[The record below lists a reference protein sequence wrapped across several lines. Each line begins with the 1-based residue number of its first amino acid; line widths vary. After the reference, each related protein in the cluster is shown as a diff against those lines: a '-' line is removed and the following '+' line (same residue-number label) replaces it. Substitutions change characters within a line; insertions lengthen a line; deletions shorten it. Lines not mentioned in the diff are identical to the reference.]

1 MEKNK
6 LDDIRAPLMTKLRHG
21 TGINWLRVAILML
34 SDSLMLS
41 LAWFIA
47 DWIGTSIDSF
57 QLFGGEGKTGFLP
70 TILVMNI
77 GILAASGH
85 YGTDDRRRGFLNL
98 LKSLT
103 LAQGILL
110 LISFLSQG
118 SANISRSTF
127 ILSWILAL
135 LLVFTERLL
144 IHLAIIN
151 LRSQGMVRQPIF
163 LLGEPADI
171 EKARKLLNKRSQ
183 FDVRGEADISSRS
196 SEEHWAQI
204 LEEIQKLDVNE
215 VFICSWQAVK
225 DPIFL
230 FWELKNAGIDL
241 RVVPIGLELPSQWSE
256 IKMIDGFTTLRFRS
270 PPILGSDFWL
280 KRGFDV
286 VVSLTIIILASP
298 VFLMIALLI
307 RLDSPGPIFYKQNR
321 VGLKGRHFKV
331 WKFRTMVTNAEQL
344 LKQLEAKNEM
354 KDGVMF
360 KMKDDPRI
368 TRIGKFLRRY
378 SLDELPQIMNVLL
391 GEMSLVGPRPFP
403 LRDVEKF
410 AEHHFIRQEVLPG
423 ITGLWQVSGRSDI
436 IDFEDVFRLDIAY
449 IQNWS
454 LALDFQILLQTVRA
468 VLRKEG
474 AY

>member
-6 LDDIRAPLMTKLRHG
+6 LDIRAPLMTKLRHG
-21 TGINWLRVAILML
+21 TGINWLRVAILIF

-47 DWIGTSIDSF
+47 DWLGTSIDSF
-57 QLFGGEGKTGFLP
+57 QLFGAEGRSGFLP

-135 LLVFTERLL
+135 FLVFTERLL

-171 EKARKLLNKRSQ
+171 EKARKLLNKRAQ

-196 SEEHWAQI
+196 SAEHWAQI
-204 LEEIQKLDVNE
+204 LEDIQKLDVNE

-298 VFLMIALLI
+298 IFLMIALLI

-344 LKQLEAKNEM
+344 LKQLESKNEM

-378 SLDELPQIMNVLL
+378 SLDELPQIINVLL